1 MIEIHSDDYGFFPN
15 QSKRILD
22 CVENG
27 ALNSVSIM
35 PNSPYLHECMEYLE
49 GKGVLYAIHLNFV
62 LGKRLSHTK
71 DEELISKNGV
81 LNCSFSKLLIASYI
95 PFVRKKYFNELKSE
109 IDAQIDNTRRY
120 FVDSLRIDSHRHYHM
135 IPVVFDALVASLD
148 EQELPVSFIRIPKE
162 NLSRYIRLRKQTDK
176 VRLLN
181 IIKVSVLNV
190 LSLRNTIKYKKL
202 LSSIPQKTY
211 AGVMFSGNMNIKNSL
226 PILKDAINHNENIE
240 IALHPGGVFELQDLE
255 EIGETEEI
263 AFQSDSNRNL
273 EAKTIKELK
282 QYIS

>member
-27 ALNSVSIM
+27 ALNGVSIM
-35 PNSPYLHECMEYLE
+35 PNSPYLHECMKYLE
-49 GKGVLYAIHLNFV
+49 GKKVLYAIHLNFV
-62 LGKRLSHTK
+62 LGKRLSPVNG
-71 DEELISKNGV
+71 EELISKNGI

-95 PFVRKKYFNELKSE
+95 PFVRKKYFRELKAE

-120 FVDSLRIDSHRHYHM
+120 FEDSLRIDSHRHYHM

-148 EQELPVSFIRIPKE
+148 EQETPVSFIRIPRE

-181 IIKVSVLNV
+181 IIKVCVLNV
-190 LSLRNTIKYKKL
+190 LSLRNTVRHKKL
-202 LSSIPQKTY
+202 IGTLPKKTY
-211 AGVMFSGNMNIKNSL
+211 VGVLFSGNMNIKNSL

-263 AFQSDSNRNL
+263 AFQSDNNRNL
-273 EAKTIKELK
+273 ESEAIKELK
-282 QYIS
+282 QFIS